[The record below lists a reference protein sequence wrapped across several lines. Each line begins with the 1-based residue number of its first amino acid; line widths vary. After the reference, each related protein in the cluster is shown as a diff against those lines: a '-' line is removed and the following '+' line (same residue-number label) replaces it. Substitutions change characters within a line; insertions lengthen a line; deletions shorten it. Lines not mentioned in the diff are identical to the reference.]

1 MLLVDKSA
9 SGEWLSQSIW
19 GPGDLAESWGEAL
32 IILLGASLS
41 PSSHQMLQGVGRVG
55 LHSGLLLVLCE
66 VGSGVH
72 ACPSASLLWTPTFN
86 LAESA

>member
-1 MLLVDKSA
+1 MAVPEHLGPGRPC
-9 SGEWLSQSIW
+9 GEW
-19 GPGDLAESWGEAL
+19 GETL

-41 PSSHQMLQGVGRVG
+41 PTRQTLQGVGRVG

-72 ACPSASLLWTPTFN
+72 ACPSASFLWAPTFN
-86 LAESA
+86 LTESA